1 MAYQPPSGGFGQPA
15 PGFPPGGP
23 PPGPQGY
30 PQGKVRPG
38 RLWYLLALL
47 LIVGG
52 VAWLVVSVISLSHQV
67 NSLQR
72 VPLPQGGHITLASS
86 GGYVVYYEGPGAQSG
101 HFASFHVQVLPASP
115 GAAVASLRQYGSTV
129 TYSVGGHHGRAVLV
143 LQVTHPGRFRVVLA
157 GAPSNGS
164 DLAFGS
170 SVASS
175 IVKIVV
181 PSIGLVLLGLA
192 LALVIL
198 ILRIVR
204 KSRQRAL
211 LAQGYQQ
218 GYPQGYQ

>member
-23 PPGPQGY
+23 PPGL
-30 PQGKVRPG
+30 QGKVRPG
-38 RLWYLLALL
+38 RVWYLLSLL
-47 LIVGG
+47 LIAGG
-52 VAWLVVSVISLSHQV
+52 VAWLVLAVISFGHQV

-101 HFASFHVQVLPASP
+101 HFGSFHVQVVPASP

-129 TYSVGGHHGRAVLV
+129 TYSVGGHTGRAVLA
-143 LQVTHPGRFRVVLA
+143 LQVTHGGRFRVVLA
-157 GAPSNGS
+157 GAPTNGS
-164 DLAFGS
+164 DLAFGP

-175 IVKIVV
+175 IVKIVL
-181 PSIGLVLLGLA
+181 PSILLFLLGLA

-204 KSRQRAL
+204 RSRQRAL
-211 LAQGYQQ
+211 LAQGY
-218 GYPQGYQ
+218 PQGYR